1 MMKQNKDIKVLV
13 LGARGMVGRAV
24 YAFLKIYASY
34 LVYGTVVNRSELNP
48 DLFLLRAKH
57 AVKDFSIIKNKVK
70 KINYIINCI
79 GAKDE
84 DKILDLIFVN
94 SYFPHV
100 LSRIAKKFDI
110 KLIHISTDAV
120 FNPVSGKVN
129 EKDIPT
135 PLGVYGASKLLGEPH
150 NKNAITIRTS
160 IIGFNSPKKDTLLE
174 RALRSKNGINEGY
187 INQKWSGCTTLQFA
201 MLLKNIITKNNFNE
215 LKNNS
220 CLFHFSPLGPIT
232 KHKLLSEFLK
242 ITSSSF
248 HIQKSKGER
257 RNRILTSIYFDIME
271 MNNYTNDVKK
281 ALIDLYQFEKK
292 VVRHEKKI

>member
-1 MMKQNKDIKVLV
+1 MKQNKDIRVLV
-13 LGARGMVGRAV
+13 LGARGMVGRTV

-34 LVYGTVVNRSELNP
+34 LVYGTVGNRSELNP

-57 AVKDFSIIKNKVK
+57 AVKDFRIIQNKVK

-84 DKILDLIFVN
+84 NKILDLIFVN
-94 SYFPHV
+94 SYFPYM

-120 FNPVSGKVN
+120 FNPLSGKVN

-150 NKNAITIRTS
+150 SKNAITIRTS

-174 RALRSKNGINEGY
+174 RALRNTEDVREGY
-187 INQKWSGCTTLQFA
+187 VSQKWAGCTTLQFA
-201 MLLKNIITKNNFNE
+201 NLCKDIISKNYFYKLRNH
-215 LKNNS
+215 S
-220 CLFHFSPLGPIT
+220 SLFHFSPLGPIT
-232 KHKLLSEFLK
+232 KYQLLHDFLK
-242 ITSSSF
+242 LTHSNF
-248 HIQKSKGER
+248 RMKKTKGENK
-257 RNRILTSIYFDIME
+257 NRVLTTTYFDILNMDR
-271 MNNYTNDVKK
+271 YTNNIKK
-281 ALIDLYQFEKK
+281 AFKELIEFEKTINEHK
-292 VVRHEKKI
+292 EKI